1 MNHIP
6 SRSTQERERG
16 AALIELALTLP
27 VVLLLT
33 LMLIQFGVLAY
44 AGSMAEQAARQ
55 GARAG
60 SVAQI
65 NPAGF
70 AVAEAQRVAYTGF
83 AIGHPHVV
91 ALAPGGVV
99 GSELTLRVTYQVPNF
114 VGRLAG
120 LFTSLPTDAFAVKGE
135 ATFRRE
141 GW

>member
-1 MNHIP
+1 MNHFQ
-6 SRSTQERERG
+6 SRSTLERERG

-44 AGSMAEQAARQ
+44 AGSLAEQAARQ
-55 GARAG
+55 GARVG
-60 SVAQI
+60 SVAQV

-83 AIGHPHVV
+83 SIGHPHVV

-99 GSELTLRVTYQVPNF
+99 GSELTIRVTYQVPNF

-120 LFTSLPTDAFAVKGE
+120 LFTSLPTDAFAVSGT